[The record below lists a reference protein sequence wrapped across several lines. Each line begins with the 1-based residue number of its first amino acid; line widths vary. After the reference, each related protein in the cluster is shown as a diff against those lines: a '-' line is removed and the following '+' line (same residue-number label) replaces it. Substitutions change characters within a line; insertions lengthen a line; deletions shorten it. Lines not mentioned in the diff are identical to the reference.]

1 MSTKK
6 PSKSKS
12 RSKKKLSGKTK
23 PHPFINIFIKWL
35 IFNATTVAGAGL
47 VLAQGIIPSAMA
59 AVPMLI
65 VVAVLSLIS
74 LSTMPIITKLNRL
87 AEGR

>member
-35 IFNATTVAGAGL
+35 IFNATTVTGAGL
-47 VLAQGIIPSAMA
+47 LLAQGAIPNAMA
-59 AVPMLI
+59 AVLTLI
-65 VVAVLSLIS
+65 VMAVLLD
-74 LSTMPIITKLNRL
+74 
-87 AEGR
+87 